1 MNKLFSFLKNNL
13 TIFIL
18 FLVWLPIT
26 FFNTKIYWMLV
37 DDGWDVIFSRTL
49 FEKLSSLNLTGFVSQ
64 LMESGGRFRP
74 VYWTYHMWVWLIGG
88 NSYQF
93 QHFVHMLVI
102 GLTVLFVYLIIKE
115 LTKSKSISLF
125 AALFYLL
132 TPLNT
137 ENIFRLGPQE
147 PLLAMFLGILFYLAI
162 KNRKIFLPCLVLV
175 LAIFTKETSVALLP
189 VLLFYYIYSKKGR
202 LIKNKKQSF
211 YLWTT
216 VCVSSLALILI
227 TFLRRGGYSSNYN
240 FDIIMWMDTLLIYIK
255 ELSNNTLYIFPLF
268 FIIYL
273 IRNGIGLFKKQ
284 KIIATKL
291 DLFEFLFFVGFLC
304 FLFIQIP
311 WKYALTRYL
320 MPTIF
325 FLTVFSFVEIYQ
337 NLKLIYKFKIVSN
350 RTGMF
355 TFLAIL
361 LGFYVFSIWGV
372 DVVFKEMSGIS
383 TYDVFKKM
391 ASYPRNTVLL
401 MNMKRGE
408 STIELVDEI
417 QIHLSEFWNRGDIK
431 SQYLDLQNL
440 PKNNYVIVDSDQFPR
455 AYSQEELN
463 SLYKNK
469 YTSINKTSRRPVIT
483 TSLEIIKQTL
493 KKLANLVIYKK
504 EFTTEGIYTY
514 YYNYNNWSFYN
525 E

>member
-64 LMESGGRFRP
+64 LLESGGRFRP
-74 VYWTYHMWVWLIGG
+74 VYWMYHMGVWLVGG

-93 QHFVHMLVI
+93 QHFAHMVVI
-102 GLTVLFVYLIIKE
+102 GITILFIYLIIKE
-115 LTKSKSISLF
+115 LTNSKLTSLF

-132 TPLNT
+132 IPLNT

-147 PLLAMFLGILFYLAI
+147 PLLAMFLGILFYLVI
-162 KNRKIFLPCLVLV
+162 KNRKIFLPCLILV

-189 VLLFYYIYSKKGR
+189 VLFFYYIYLKRNK

-211 YLWTT
+211 YLWIT
-216 VCVSSLALILI
+216 VCISSLTLILI
-227 TFLRRGGYSSNYN
+227 TFLRRSGYSSNYN
-240 FDIIMWMDTLLIYIK
+240 FDILMWMDTLLIYIK

-268 FIIYL
+268 FIVYL
-273 IRNGIGLFKKQ
+273 VRNGIGLFKKQ

-337 NLKLIYKFKIVSN
+337 NLKLAYKLKIVSN

-361 LGFYVFSIWGV
+361 LGFYVFSIWGM
-372 DVVFKEMSGIS
+372 DVVFKEMSSIS

-401 MNMKRGE
+401 MNMRQGE

-417 QIHLSEFWNRGDIK
+417 QIHLSEFWDRGDIK
-431 SQYLDLQNL
+431 SKYLDLQDL
-440 PKNNYVIVDSDQFPR
+440 PKDKYVIVDSNQFPR
-455 AYSQEELN
+455 GYPQEELN
-463 SLYKNK
+463 LLFENK
-469 YTSINKTSRRPVIT
+469 FTSINKTSSRLVTTTPLGLIT
-483 TSLEIIKQTL
+483 QTT
-493 KKLANLVIYKK
+493 KKLLNLLIHNKK
-504 EFTTEGIYTY
+504 FTSDGIYTY
-514 YYNYNNWSFYN
+514 YHDYNNWYFYN